1 MRARKRRAYLSYFHK
16 NAAGEYVYSGSLYA
30 YEGGNRKR
38 ALTGL
43 WALLGVAIALTVLGG
58 CIPVPGLTRMWYILI
73 PYVLSVIAICMG
85 LWSLGEITAG
95 GDSLRE
101 YVYEKSV
108 KRLKRR
114 MVLASVCAALAF
126 IGERVYAG
134 QTGSF
139 PVAAGLFLG
148 WEAVTAFAG
157 GAGFLVLSAMHS
169 IKSKKAEP

>member
-16 NAAGEYVYSGSLYA
+16 NAAGEYVYSGALYT
-30 YEGGNRKR
+30 YDGENRKR

-43 WALLGVAIALTVLGG
+43 WACLGVAVALTILGG
-58 CIPVPGLTRMWYILI
+58 CIPVPGLTHVWYILI

-95 GDSLRE
+95 GDPLRE

-114 MVLASVCAALAF
+114 LVLAAVCAALSL
-126 IGERVYAG
+126 IGELVYAV
-134 QTGSF
+134 QTGRF

-157 GAGFLVLSAMHS
+157 GVGFLVLSAMHWKK
-169 IKSKKAEP
+169 IKDE